1 MKKLNYINKSE
12 FFNYENG
19 DYRISGNKTSRFEPE
34 TMTGICGGTLTKG
47 DMLYTNF
54 TVDIVED
61 VPYIVFGDRL
71 PMDEMA
77 AAIDIVST
85 LVEELKGE

>member
-1 MKKLNYINKSE
+1 MEKLTYINKSE
-12 FFNYENG
+12 FFNYKNG

-34 TMTGICGGTLTKG
+34 TMTGISGGTLTKG
-47 DMLYTNF
+47 DLLHTNF

-61 VPYIVFGDRL
+61 VPYIVLGERL
-71 PMDEMA
+71 PVDEMV